1 MKSMLIGLILV
12 VCMFLLIAD
21 TTITFSPFTFKM
33 ASVGKAI
40 GWMMLIIGIMIIEI
54 AAQRKGEAIGRT
66 QVIEQIEE
74 AVDEFN
80 EEQIQEDS
88 LRTIKDTKK

>member
-1 MKSMLIGLILV
+1 MLIGLILV

>member
-1 MKSMLIGLILV
+1 MLIGLILV

-21 TTITFSPFTFKM
+21 TTITLSPFTFKM

>member
-1 MKSMLIGLILV
+1 MLIGLILV

-88 LRTIKDTKK
+88 LRTIKETKK

>member
-1 MKSMLIGLILV
+1 
-12 VCMFLLIAD
+12 MFLLIAD
-21 TTITFSPFTFKM
+21 TTITLSPFTFKM

>member
-1 MKSMLIGLILV
+1 
-12 VCMFLLIAD
+12 MFLLIAD
-21 TTITFSPFTFKM
+21 ITITFSPFTFKM

-80 EEQIQEDS
+80 EEQLQEDS

>member
-1 MKSMLIGLILV
+1 MKSMIIGLIILV
-12 VCMFLLIAD
+12 CTFLLIAD

-40 GWMMLIIGIMIIEI
+40 GWMMLIIGIMIVEI
-54 AAQRKGEAIGRT
+54 AAQRKGEAIGRS
-66 QVIEQIEE
+66 QVIDNIEE
-74 AVDEFN
+74 AIIELN

-88 LRTIKDTKK
+88 IQSTKDTIK